1 MRTAPHILILA
12 SILALGACSPAA
24 DAPTPKSADAP
35 SKAEAASTA
44 STSSSTAPSST
55 TSKPQPAN
63 ENARL
68 DLWFAAQYKA
78 STRAYPQQL
87 TSLGIDERQDE
98 WNDNSRSFRLEQLD
112 KSREALEE
120 MRERFDVEK
129 LDADHKLSYRLFEKN
144 VEDSI
149 AGRKWWDHNYTYS
162 QMRGAHSSLP
172 TFLMNNHKIKDLEDA
187 ENYLARLETINE
199 PLDEFTRQAKA
210 KFDKGIAP
218 PHFVYDF
225 VIESSQNIMSGAPV
239 EAESDKLNPV
249 SYTHL
254 TLPTILLV

>member
-44 STSSSTAPSST
+44 STSSSTSPSST

-172 TFLMNNHKIKDLEDA
+172 TFLMNNHKIKTSKMRKIIWRASRQLMSRWMSSHA
-187 ENYLARLETINE
+187 KPKPNSTKALPRRVSSMISSLRAHKTSCPARPSRRRAIN
-199 PLDEFTRQAKA
+199 
-210 KFDKGIAP
+210 
-218 PHFVYDF
+218 
-225 VIESSQNIMSGAPV
+225 
-239 EAESDKLNPV
+239 
-249 SYTHL
+249 
-254 TLPTILLV
+254 